1 MRMYDLLK
9 AYQRQLVMIGALLL
23 LAVGLGL
30 GKLFFADR
38 QNLPA
43 NKKEELLAIS
53 ETSDIEASS
62 APIAANSSED
72 QFIFVDIKGAVVQPG
87 VYRLSIGERVHDLL
101 KLAGGLTEEAAVELL
116 NQAQILTDQQ
126 MIYVLTTTEAKE
138 QDLSP
143 AVFQENGQ
151 GMTPESD
158 QDSSHQEQVN
168 INTADVAEL
177 TTLSGIGQKKAA
189 AIISYREENGPF
201 KTVEDL
207 KEVSGIGEKTVEKLR
222 PSITV

>member
-62 APIAANSSED
+62 ASVAANSSED

-143 AVFQENGQ
+143 AVFQENKQ

>member
-62 APIAANSSED
+62 ASVAANSSED
-72 QFIFVDIKGAVVQPG
+72 QFIFVDIKGAVAQPG

-143 AVFQENGQ
+143 AVFQENEQ